1 MAIFVYPVLHEAGHL
16 LATLVFGGSVG
27 RVSVFPVAYTECD
40 VFFVSNFGKAVI
52 GLSGMIFPMLFS
64 GFRFKSFYAWFPV
77 FALRGIGFLSFAI
90 SAVSIAL
97 FFNGT
102 TVENEDVVQVIQ
114 ICGEHTAM
122 AVTVVT
128 FMTVFSVVLILTD
141 HPFKRFTEFL
151 LK

>member
-1 MAIFVYPVLHEAGHL
+1 M
-16 LATLVFGGSVG
+16 
-27 RVSVFPVAYTECD
+27 
-40 VFFVSNFGKAVI
+40 
-52 GLSGMIFPMLFS
+52 
-64 GFRFKSFYAWFPV
+64 

-90 SAVSIAL
+90 SAVSIVL

-128 FMTVFSVVLILTD
+128 VMTVFSVVLILTD

-151 LK
+151 LQ